1 MQIYGWGRYPRAEAK
16 VQSPSSI
23 DDCVQTILGHENII
37 PRGLARSYGD
47 SSLASHVLSMIDVKV
62 PDEFNSETGTLTC
75 TAGTTFDEIL
85 HRYVPLGW
93 FLPVTP
99 GTRFI
104 TVGGAIA
111 SDVHGKNHHVQ
122 GAFSDHVRE
131 IELLLGNGDIVKTS
145 SVLRSDLF
153 RATCGGMGLTG
164 VILAATFDLIPITS
178 SKIVQ
183 TTIKL
188 PNLEATLDAFEEYSS
203 LPYSVAWIDSL
214 ATGKHNGKS
223 IMFLGSH
230 AKDDILSTI
239 RGQAINIPIDLP
251 AATLN
256 PVTVKLFNQLYYKKA
271 RSNETKLVPLES
283 FFYPLDSIGN
293 WNRLYGKRGLLQ
305 YQCVIPK
312 SVGRLGIKQLL
323 SLVAESGQMSFLA
336 VLKLF
341 GKGNENYLSFPCE
354 GYTLSLDFKVQTQS
368 LRLLDTL
375 DQLVLELGG
384 KLYLAKDARMPES
397 IFKSTYPMWEKFE
410 QVRENYYAVG
420 RFSSLQSTR
429 LGLR

>member
-16 VQSPSSI
+16 VQSPSSV
-23 DDCVQTILGHENII
+23 DECVRTILGHKNII

-47 SSLASHVLSMIDVKV
+47 SSLASHVLSIVEMKV

-85 HRYVPLGW
+85 QRYVPLGW

-111 SDVHGKNHHVQ
+111 SDVHGKNHHIH

-164 VILAATFDLIPITS
+164 VILDATFDLIPITS

-188 PNLEATLDAFEEYSS
+188 PNLEATLDAFEEYSNV
-203 LPYSVAWIDSL
+203 PYSVAWIDSL

-223 IMFLGSH
+223 IMLLGSH
-230 AKDDILSTI
+230 ATDDILSPLK
-239 RGQAINIPIDLP
+239 GQAINIPIALP

-256 PVTVKLFNQLYYKKA
+256 PLTVKMFNQL
-271 RSNETKLVPLES
+271 
-283 FFYPLDSIGN
+283 
-293 WNRLYGKRGLLQ
+293 
-305 YQCVIPK
+305 
-312 SVGRLGIKQLL
+312 
-323 SLVAESGQMSFLA
+323 
-336 VLKLF
+336 
-341 GKGNENYLSFPCE
+341 
-354 GYTLSLDFKVQTQS
+354 
-368 LRLLDTL
+368 
-375 DQLVLELGG
+375 
-384 KLYLAKDARMPES
+384 
-397 IFKSTYPMWEKFE
+397 
-410 QVRENYYAVG
+410 
-420 RFSSLQSTR
+420 
-429 LGLR
+429 